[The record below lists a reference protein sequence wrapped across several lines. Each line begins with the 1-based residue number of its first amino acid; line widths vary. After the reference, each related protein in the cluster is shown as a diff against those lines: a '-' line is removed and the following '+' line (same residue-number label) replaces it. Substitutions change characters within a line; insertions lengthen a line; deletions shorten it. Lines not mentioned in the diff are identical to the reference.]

1 MKGACLTVF
10 SKAGKSRKKALQGRA
25 VSPTRIIA
33 ITFAAIILV
42 GTVLLM
48 LPLASRSGQSNG
60 FRTALFT
67 ATSATC
73 VTGLVM
79 GDTWSLWSGFGQ
91 TVIITMIE
99 IGGLGFMSAASVVL
113 FLFRRKVG
121 LRQRMIMAQA
131 LSLNEMEGVVRLQKW
146 VLFGSLTVQG
156 IGALILFFRFLPA
169 FGFGTALKWGVFHSI
184 SAFCNAGFDIF
195 GAIEPGQGVILFN
208 NDPIVCLTLTA
219 LVTIGG
225 LGFFVW
231 EEVVRVRSFKKLSV
245 YTKLVLLTTGALLL
259 FGTVIFLVLEWNN
272 PKTLGDMP
280 VWQKLLNSVF
290 QSMTLRTAGF
300 SSVDQGALTEGSKA
314 LSVVLMFI
322 GGSSGSTAGGIK
334 TVTVVVLLLFVWA
347 RIRGRRTVTVFKRTV
362 PGDKVVDAM
371 TIIVIVVSL
380 AFAGAVVICTT
391 SGVGFLD
398 AFYETSSA
406 IATVGLSAA
415 GTANL
420 SAVSHYL
427 LIVFMYFGRV
437 GVLTISLGFLLGNKA
452 EDRFQYADTNL
463 LIG

>member
-1 MKGACLTVF
+1 ML
-10 SKAGKSRKKALQGRA
+10 GKRA
-25 VSPTRIIA
+25 ISPTRIIA
-33 ITFAAIILV
+33 ITFAVIIAV
-42 GTVLLM
+42 GTILLM
-48 LPLASRSGQSNG
+48 LPVASRSGQSNG

-73 VTGLVM
+73 VTGLTM

-91 TVIITMIE
+91 IIIITMIE
-99 IGGLGFMSAASVVL
+99 IGGLGFMSAASIVL

-121 LRQRMIMAQA
+121 LRQRMVMAQA

-156 IGALILFFRFLPA
+156 IGALILFARFLPQ
-169 FGFGTALKWGVFHSI
+169 FGFATALKWGFFHSI

-195 GAIEPGQGVILFN
+195 GVIEPGKGIILFN

-219 LVTIGG
+219 LVVIGG

-231 EEVVRVRSFKKLSV
+231 EETIRVRSFKKMSV
-245 YTKLVLLTTGALLL
+245 YTKLVLLTTGVLLL
-259 FGTVIFLVLEWNN
+259 FGTVAFLLLEWNN
-272 PKTLGDMP
+272 PGTLGEMP
-280 VWQKLLNSVF
+280 IWQKFLNSIF

-300 SSVDQGALTEGSKA
+300 SSVDQGALTEGGKA

-334 TVTVVVLLLFVWA
+334 TVTVIVLLLFMWT
-347 RIRGRRTVTVFKRTV
+347 RIRGRKTVTVFKRTI
-362 PGDKVVDAM
+362 PGDKVIDAM
-371 TIIVIVVSL
+371 TIIVIVVGL
-380 AFAGAVVICTT
+380 AFAGAIVVCTT
-391 SGVGFLD
+391 SGISFLD
-398 AFYETSSA
+398 AFYEASSA

-452 EDRFQYADTNL
+452 DDRFQYADTNL